1 MRHEK
6 LQAVVAG
13 STFPSQK
20 CKKIDRFG
28 PLFDVQMWKKCM
40 QLWRKTH
47 FQVESVKKL
56 QGSDHFVTF
65 RCRKKCTLTKT

>member
-6 LQAVVAG
+6 LHAVVAG

-20 CKKIDRFG
+20 CKKIDGFG
-28 PLFDVQMWKKCM
+28 PLSDVQMWKKCM

-47 FQVESVKKL
+47 FQVESVKN
-56 QGSDHFVTF
+56 
-65 RCRKKCTLTKT
+65 